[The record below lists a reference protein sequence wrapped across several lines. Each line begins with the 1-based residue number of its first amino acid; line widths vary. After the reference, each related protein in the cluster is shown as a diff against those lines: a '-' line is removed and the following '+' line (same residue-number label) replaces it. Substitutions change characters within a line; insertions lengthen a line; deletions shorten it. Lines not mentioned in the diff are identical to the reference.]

1 MSFSK
6 IRTKL
11 IVLMIA
17 VMCLTGL
24 ALVAWSAIRKPV
36 DRLKEDREVLVA
48 ASQALSDLRLEA
60 GRLLVTA
67 PRTEMPRLESA
78 LAREQASIA
87 AIEALKAIP
96 SLGEDQAEAVKV
108 VANVG
113 KMAEASFVSLR
124 EAYVGIAG
132 SSAADD
138 IPPLNFAALTGAD
151 RSAAADLIL
160 PLIILNQKAGELS
173 DVVDLGLQSITAQ
186 YALVD
191 EGIRKIESRALVLG
205 LVAACFIVVAT
216 LAMAILVASGI
227 SRTIEGLERK
237 LRTMTEGDLSV
248 RFEARSRD
256 ELGRLATSLNS
267 FLDVLG
273 GFHGRIREAAEA
285 SKALHDQLQSAVDT
299 AMSSA
304 EEIGASTG
312 SIAKRMEE
320 MDGFGHRSRDAVDA
334 AREAFSSLLSRVEAE
349 TRLVSD
355 SAASV
360 TQMLA
365 SIGNIARITD
375 ANRASAEALVE
386 EAEKGRTVFEESFD
400 RVAGISGSVDVIQEM
415 AAVIKGVAEQTNLL
429 AMNAAIEAAHAGEF
443 GRGFAIVADE
453 IRKLSETASESS
465 RGISQTIAEVTTRI
479 QEAAGTR
486 GATAAAFD
494 AISRR
499 IVEVSRSVTEIH
511 SNVAEMEGGG
521 KQVLDAMTEL
531 RERSAEVADRS
542 REFDAATA
550 GLTEGIESFL
560 RLSSEV
566 VANIGEISGG
576 IGYIGE
582 SVRGIAGA
590 SEGVAA
596 AGERLETEI
605 GRFKA

>member
-24 ALVAWSAIRKPV
+24 ALAAWSAIRSPV
-36 DRLKEDREVLVA
+36 DRLKQDREVLVS
-48 ASQALSDLRLEA
+48 ASLALSDLRLESS
-60 GRLLVTA
+60 RLLVTA
-67 PRTEMPRLESA
+67 PRTEMPRLQNVQTRIES
-78 LAREQASIA
+78 SITR
-87 AIEALKAIP
+87 IEGLKAIP
-96 SLGEDQAEAVKV
+96 ALGPDLAEAVKV
-108 VANVG
+108 VANMC
-113 KMAEASFVSLR
+113 KMADSSFTTLKD
-124 EAYVGIAG
+124 AYTEIAG

-138 IPPLNFAALTGAD
+138 VPPLNFAALAGAD
-151 RSAAADLIL
+151 RSAAADIVL
-160 PLIILNQKAGELS
+160 PLINLNQKASELS
-173 DVVDLGLQSITAQ
+173 DVVDLGMQSITAQ
-186 YALVD
+186 YSLVD
-191 EGIRKIESRALVLG
+191 DGIRKIESRATVLG

-237 LRTMTEGDLSV
+237 LGTMTAGDLSV
-248 RFEARSRD
+248 RFEAKSRD

-285 SKALHDQLQSAVDT
+285 SKALHDQLQSSVDT
-299 AMSSA
+299 AMSSS

-320 MDGFGHRSRDAVDA
+320 MDGLGRRSRDSVDA
-334 AREAFSSLLSRVEAE
+334 AREAFTALLARVEAE

-400 RVAGISGSVDVIQEM
+400 RIAGISGSVDVIQEM

-479 QEAAGTR
+479 QEAADTR

-499 IVEVSRSVTEIH
+499 IVEVSHSVTEIH

-542 REFDAATA
+542 REFDTATA

-582 SVRGIAGA
+582 SVRGIADA

-596 AGERLETEI
+596 AGERLDTEI